1 MAVPQIDLIPDPPLP
16 TDAEAVFDTK
26 AGASLTAQQVM
37 VSQINSAILWMNSQS
52 IAPGLPVITGNA
64 GKALTVTADGLS
76 LEWKD
81 AGQKV
86 GDTLMTARIPDES
99 YLPAT
104 GGTYLQSAYPALFSL
119 VGLIGG
125 NLGTLYAAVST
136 LTSSFAGNA
145 IRKILPGANGVW
157 IAVGDGGK
165 LSRSVDDGV
174 TWTALTSGLGAIA
187 LSGIGWDGNQTWMI
201 CGASGAIAK
210 STDNGATWTSLGAV
224 TAITTD
230 PLKGIA
236 LTGDGVV
243 CAASTTGRIYR
254 NTAYGVGAWTTNTAN
269 VGLTGYL
276 DIVSDMK
283 NVFVTVTLGVSSSY
297 VSSRTSKDKGVT
309 WVGSATLPLNDGT
322 SYRSVAT
329 DFQGGW
335 VIGGDKGYLA
345 YSSDNAS
352 TWAQITSNFT
362 ASDTISAVGSDG
374 LGNWIALGYVTS
386 GGAAIQTISPPG
398 PIAFSVRATPT
409 GTVSA
414 NPVAMGVRSNGTI
427 VVGNTGAN
435 AARSLPFYTFDKN
448 TQFKVPLLPI
458 YQGLKSYIKAKEAA

>member
-16 TDAEAVFDTK
+16 SDAEAVFDTK

-86 GDTLMTARIPDES
+86 GDTLVTARAPDAS

-125 NLGTLYAAVST
+125 AVGTAYAAVST

-145 IRKILPGANGVW
+145 IRKIMPGANGVW
-157 IAVGDGGK
+157 VAVGDGGK
-165 LSRSVDDGV
+165 LSRSTDDGA

-201 CGASGAIAK
+201 CGPSGAIAK
-210 STDNGATWTSLGAV
+210 STDNGATWASLGTV
-224 TAITTD
+224 TAIGTD

-236 LTGDGVV
+236 LTSDGVV
-243 CAASTTGRIYR
+243 CAVSTTGRIYR
-254 NTAYGVGAWTTNTAN
+254 NATYGIGTWTTDTAS
-269 VGLTGYL
+269 VGSNGYVE
-276 DIVSDMK
+276 IVSDRLST
-283 NVFVTVTLGVSSSY
+283 FVVVSQGVSGAY
-297 VSSRTSKDKGVT
+297 LGTRYSKDKGVT
-309 WVGSATLPLNDGT
+309 WVGNWNLPLNDGT
-322 SYRSVAT
+322 SYRAIAT
-329 DFQGGW
+329 DFKGGW
-335 VIGGDKGYLA
+335 VVVGDKGYAA
-345 YSSDNAS
+345 YSSDNGA
-352 TWAQITSNFT
+352 TFTALTSNFT
-362 ASDTISAVGSDG
+362 ATDTISAIATDTF
-374 LGNWIALGYVTS
+374 GNWVALGYVTS
-386 GGAAIQTISPPG
+386 GGAPIQTTMAPG
-398 PIAFSVRATPT
+398 VIAFSPRITPAGT
-409 GTVSA
+409 MSTFPNTAGMRQNGTV
-414 NPVAMGVRSNGTI
+414 
-427 VVGNTGAN
+427 VVGNNSAN
-435 AARSLPFYTFDKN
+435 AARSLTVYTYDKN
-448 TQFKVPLLPI
+448 TQFKTPALPT
-458 YQGLKSYIKAKEAA
+458 YQGLNSFIKAKEAA